1 MKISVVLAAYNGEK
15 YICEQ
20 LSSVLSQLGEN
31 DEVIVSDDNPAGKTK
46 DTVLSLGDS
55 RIIYTEGG
63 GKGVVKNFENA
74 LRKARGDI
82 IFLCDQDDVWLPGK
96 VDTVTAA
103 VQSGCD
109 LVLHD
114 ASVTD
119 ENLNITD
126 GSYFRTHGSNA
137 SFAKNIIK
145 NSFVG
150 CCMAFTRPVLE
161 CALPFPENL
170 PMHDW
175 WIALIAMKKGFR
187 VKLIDTPLILW
198 RRHGGNVTGGK
209 TSLASKIRW
218 RAVIIASLA
227 RAGRRKDK

>member
-46 DTVLSLGDS
+46 DAVLSLGDS
-55 RIIYTEGG
+55 RIIYTVGE

-126 GSYFRTHGSNA
+126 ESYFRTHGSNG

-161 CALPFPENL
+161 CALPFPENV

-175 WIALIAMKKGFR
+175 WIALIAMKKGYR

-227 RAGRRKDK
+227 RAGRRKD